1 MKAHCL
7 LDSGSKGILLSPEFM
22 QVTGIKTYPLES
34 PIALQLVCIGSQSMI
49 NYGAHM
55 TIKLANVEYYEIPD
69 TPFLRGM
76 GITLDFKNPGMIQ
89 RGNEIIPTRK
99 LAFDMMSKNEQIAQ
113 MSNPSRD
120 SGPVPAGA

>member
-1 MKAHCL
+1 
-7 LDSGSKGILLSPEFM
+7 M

-55 TIKLANVEYYEIPD
+55 TIKFGCCEVKEYFNIANVEYYDEIPD
-69 TPFLRGM
+69 TPFLRRM

-99 LAFDMMSKNEQIAQ
+99 LAFDMMSKNVQIAQ

-120 SGPVPAGA
+120 SGPVPAGT

>member
-1 MKAHCL
+1 
-7 LDSGSKGILLSPEFM
+7 
-22 QVTGIKTYPLES
+22 
-34 PIALQLVCIGSQSMI
+34 MI

-55 TIKLANVEYYEIPD
+55 TIKFGCCDVKEYFNIANVEYYDEIPD

-99 LAFDMMSKNEQIAQ
+99 LAFDMMSKNEQSKQGQWTCPCRSMTMRGQTTGGPAQ
-113 MSNPSRD
+113 ELPPYKWGEATSPKGEDM
-120 SGPVPAGA
+120 GEE